1 MSMETTVLLSV
12 PAILAL
18 TTLAKRLGVRGQW
31 SMLVAVVL
39 GGCLAAAQHYLGN
52 DPGFQAI
59 AQGVLLG
66 LSAAGLFDVAKEAGL
81 SPASPEAAAEP
92 AAPAAPT
99 AG

>member
-1 MSMETTVLLSV
+1 METTVLLSV
-12 PAILAL
+12 PAIVAL

-81 SPASPEAAAEP
+81 TLTAEPEPATTGPEAGP
-92 AAPAAPT
+92 R
-99 AG
+99 

>member
-1 MSMETTVLLSV
+1 METTVLLSV
-12 PAILAL
+12 PAIVAL

-39 GGCLAAAQHYLGN
+39 GGCLAAAQHYLGG

-66 LSAAGLFDVAKEAGL
+66 LSAAGLFDAAKTAGLTLTAEPEPATTGPEAG
-81 SPASPEAAAEP
+81 PR
-92 AAPAAPT
+92 
-99 AG
+99 